1 MNALAHVIVQDI
13 YWGENELHRS
23 NMKKDKATLETFH
36 QASLFKQSAKE
47 YPQVPKNTLN
57 LQAEFFHL
65 KKKYLFLI
73 VYLPRI
79 SIRCCRHSLWE
90 FRSLVP

>member
-1 MNALAHVIVQDI
+1 MNALAHDIVQDI

-65 KKKYLFLI
+65 KINTYF
-73 VYLPRI
+73 
-79 SIRCCRHSLWE
+79 
-90 FRSLVP
+90 